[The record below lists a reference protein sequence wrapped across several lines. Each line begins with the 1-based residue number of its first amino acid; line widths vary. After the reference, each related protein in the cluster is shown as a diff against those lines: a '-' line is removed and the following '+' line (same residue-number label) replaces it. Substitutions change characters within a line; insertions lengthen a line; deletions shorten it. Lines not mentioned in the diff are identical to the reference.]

1 MNKAENVLDF
11 YYKMCKLK
19 ETERSGWVDWNISR
33 PGPVERIAEHIYG
46 TQILAMAIYLEY
58 DLDLNIDKVTTML
71 AHHETEEIEIGDITP
86 FDGVTE
92 EEKRAIGS
100 NAVTNITSK
109 IKNGEYIK
117 RYVDEFEKRET
128 KEAMFAYL
136 IDKLECILWAKK
148 YSDTGRISLETAPN
162 EQIELVKEIIAK
174 GANDAGDIFREFHRH
189 KFADDKTFMEIINT
203 LEKYI
208 IKEK

>member
-1 MNKAENVLDF
+1 MNKAENVLDY
-11 YYKMCKLK
+11 YYKACKLK
-19 ETERSGWVDWNISR
+19 EVERSGWGDWNISR
-33 PGPVERIAEHIYG
+33 TGPVERIAEHIYG

-58 DLDLNIDKVTTML
+58 ELDLNIDKVTTMH

-86 FDGVTE
+86 FDGVTDVKKHE
-92 EEKRAIGS
+92 LGKIAVS
-100 NAVTNITSK
+100 NIVSK

-117 RYVDEFEKRET
+117 RYIDEFEKRET
-128 KEAMFAYL
+128 KEGMFAYL

-148 YSDTGRISLETAPN
+148 YSDTGRISLETASK
-162 EQIELVKEIIAK
+162 EKIENVKEYIEK
-174 GANDAGDIFREFHRH
+174 GANDAGDIFREFHKY
-189 KFADDKTFMEIINT
+189 KFEKDEVFMEIINT